1 MRTQRPSRGMQ
12 SFMRRIPIRVLEQEG
27 NPYLFSSPFEK
38 DAMSETLNSPGHL
51 REGIRRGSLTVQTT
65 ICRSGESH
73 LGRTPS
79 HAPRSGEKVSR
90 AYGGLPPVRRRN
102 ENMRSTDGYISRC
115 RATTAFATDPIRQ
128 IKKYPPSEVS
138 TAQKTPRKH
147 QGENTGHEFKPVPPL
162 SQIISRN
169 ASAESFPPLR
179 ETPRLRVGAPTAATA
194 TASYVSPSSQTGAHR
209 SPAKRGERERGG
221 EGEDAQ
227 GLQEKCHPVP
237 NVASCI

>member
-1 MRTQRPSRGMQ
+1 
-12 SFMRRIPIRVLEQEG
+12 
-27 NPYLFSSPFEK
+27 
-38 DAMSETLNSPGHL
+38 MSETLNSPGHH
-51 REGIRRGSLTVQTT
+51 REGIREGSLSVQTT
-65 ICRSGESH
+65 ICQSGESH
-73 LGRTPS
+73 LGRAPS

-128 IKKYPPSEVS
+128 IKKYLPSQVR
-138 TAQKTPRKH
+138 TAQKTHRKH
-147 QGENTGHEFKPVPPL
+147 QGEKTGHEFKLVPPL

-179 ETPRLRVGAPTAATA
+179 ETPRLRDGVPKAATA
-194 TASYVSPSSQTGAHR
+194 TASYVSPSSPTGAHR
-209 SPAKRGERERGG
+209 SPAKRGERERGERERMPKG
-221 EGEDAQ
+221 CRRNG
-227 GLQEKCHPVP
+227 HPVP

>member
-1 MRTQRPSRGMQ
+1 MRTHLPSRGMQ

-38 DAMSETLNSPGHL
+38 DAMSETLNSPGHR
-51 REGIRRGSLTVQTT
+51 REGIRRGSLSVQTT

-90 AYGGLPPVRRRN
+90 AYRGLPPVRRRHGN
-102 ENMRSTDGYISRC
+102 SARQTVTSPDAALPQPLQRIR
-115 RATTAFATDPIRQ
+115 FAR
-128 IKKYPPSEVS
+128 E
-138 TAQKTPRKH
+138 R
-147 QGENTGHEFKPVPPL
+147 NT
-162 SQIISRN
+162 
-169 ASAESFPPLR
+169 PPLR
-179 ETPRLRVGAPTAATA
+179 V
-194 TASYVSPSSQTGAHR
+194 
-209 SPAKRGERERGG
+209 KRGEKERGG